1 MKYSQSSFEDVNLWY
16 KELQE
21 NAFPGIKLIL
31 AGNKS
36 DLQDN
41 RVVDPEDVK
50 KIMDDLDIDL
60 HLECSARDGKNV
72 EKLFVEASKM
82 LYNEYL
88 NLKGDKKIKGE
99 NKNENIT
106 GNNTEGD
113 TDNKVVLEK
122 KKDKENN
129 ENKCKC

>member
-1 MKYSQSSFEDVNLWY
+1 M
-16 KELQE
+16 QE
-21 NAFPGIKLIL
+21 NANPGIKLIL

-41 RVVDPEDVK
+41 RVVDPEDVE

-88 NLKGDKKIKGE
+88 NLKVDKKIKHE
-99 NKNENIT
+99 NKNVNIT
-106 GNNTEGD
+106 ENNTEGD
-113 TDNKVVLEK
+113 INNKVALEK
-122 KKDKENN
+122 TKDKENN
-129 ENKCKC
+129 EKKCKCWKIKRNLIYYK

>member
-1 MKYSQSSFEDVNLWY
+1 
-16 KELQE
+16 LQE
-21 NAFPGIKLIL
+21 NANPGIKLIL

-41 RVVDPEDVK
+41 RVVDPEDVE

-88 NLKGDKKIKGE
+88 NLKVDKKIKHE
-99 NKNENIT
+99 NKNVNIT
-106 GNNTEGD
+106 ENNTEGD
-113 TDNKVVLEK
+113 INNKVALEK
-122 KKDKENN
+122 TKNKENN
-129 ENKCKC
+129 ENKCTC